1 LHKTFKLT
9 STCRVMFGKKCERCG
24 KRIKNKFLF
33 CPFCGNSSVDRA
45 KEEKDYGLLG
55 RGDFNQ
61 PQAPPMQNNFG
72 FPPSNSIMDKMLSGV
87 IGNMMKMVE
96 KEMQNNMK
104 RESPTIK
111 NNPNFQLFVNG
122 KRVNVSNMGE
132 EVTEQRKQKKEKI
145 NFPMPSSEVIKRS
158 AKLPRKEAKTKLTRQ
173 DNKII
178 YEMESPGVTSFE
190 NVLINKLEDSFEVKT
205 FAKDK
210 VFFKN
215 IPIKLPLIKAYFGE
229 GKLFLEFQAK

>member
-1 LHKTFKLT
+1 
-9 STCRVMFGKKCERCG
+9 MFGKKCGQCG
-24 KRIKNKFLF
+24 KRIKAKFLF
-33 CPFCGNSSVDRA
+33 CPYCGNNSIDRA

-55 RGDFNQ
+55 RSDFNQ
-61 PQAPPMQNNFG
+61 PQAPAQNIPR
-72 FPPSNSIMDKMLSGV
+72 FPASNSIMDKMLSGLV
-87 IGNMMKMVE
+87 GNMMKMVE
-96 KEMQNNMK
+96 KEVQNNIR
-104 RESPTIK
+104 RENPTVR
-111 NNPNFQLFVNG
+111 NNSNFQLFING
-122 KRVNVSNMGE
+122 KKVNIPSTNE
-132 EVTEQRKQKKEKI
+132 EVMEKKKIKREKV
-145 NFPMPSSEVIKRS
+145 NFPMPSAEVIKRS
-158 AKLPRKEAKTKLTRQ
+158 AKLPRKEAKTKLTRE
-173 DNKII
+173 DDKII